1 MRRLMILPL
10 ILILPALCW
19 AQAKPVPVELNNPG
33 FEQELK
39 GWDNADNA
47 ELIGVFTVEH
57 DTQRSGKASLHM
69 QSQEQG
75 QWPWVSLRIDKVDAD
90 ATYLAK
96 VWFRG
101 AEESDSAAVIKLEFL
116 NDKGDVVGSRYTKRP
131 VPNGQWLQMGVQTAA
146 PAEAASAVLY
156 LRLLGDTEVWF
167 DDVEL
172 ARVGDPPALVA
183 KPARLALQPG
193 EAKQV
198 HLEVVSAAEL
208 PDPVEAK
215 LTVTDPLNKEVKDVK
230 GVLLRKDAH
239 TLGGDISLP
248 ALSPGTHVWRV
259 KLPAATM
266 EGRIFVPLSK
276 RQPKYLTDQGF
287 LKIGTQPVF
296 PIGLYHVSVADYAT
310 LAKQGFTAVQGLASQ
325 EPRLLKIA
333 MQEAA
338 KAKLLVD
345 IPLHYAG
352 MVAGNMTASQQ
363 KLGYFAKEQAISGW
377 KLADQPDQHPE
388 IADEVPE
395 AYQRLKQKDEQRP
408 LLLTVERPETY
419 EYWANFCDALQVV
432 CFPVPGQPLTVVS
445 DRISAARK
453 ALLPWQHL
461 SVLLQAGWLPGDANQ
476 PSFDQA
482 RAMVYLAVINGA
494 QGVYWY
500 SFRDPGWQLVESPLW
515 ERFSELN
522 AETATLGAL
531 AVSGTRSP
539 LENDNAKLQT
549 AAFSAGDGIQV
560 MMVNPTAEAQSATL
574 KLAQP
579 AAKTEIT
586 SGKANLEIKE
596 GALAVTLEP
605 LGAAL
610 VAVETAK

>member
-1 MRRLMILPL
+1 MRRLMMVSL

-19 AQAKPVPVELNNPG
+19 AQTKPVPIELANPG
-33 FEQELK
+33 FEQEMK
-39 GWDNADNA
+39 GWDNADNP
-47 ELIGVFTVEH
+47 ELIGVFTVEQ
-57 DTQRSGKASLHM
+57 DTQHSGKFSLHM
-69 QSQEQG
+69 QSQEPG
-75 QWPWVSLRIDKVDAD
+75 QWPWVSTKIDKVDPG

-101 AEESDSAAVIKLEFL
+101 AEPSDSAAVLKLEFL
-116 NDKGDVVGSRYTKRP
+116 NEKGEVVGSRYVKRP
-131 VPNGQWLQMGVQTAA
+131 LPNAQWLQMGVQDAA
-146 PAEAASAVLY
+146 PAEAVSGKLY
-156 LRLLGDTEVWF
+156 LRLVGSTEVWF
-167 DDVEL
+167 DDLEL

-215 LTVTDPLNKEVKDVK
+215 LSVTDPSNNEVKDVK
-230 GVLLRKDAH
+230 GALARKDAH
-239 TLGGDISLP
+239 TLAGDISLP

-259 KLPAATM
+259 KLPAGSV
-266 EGRIFVPLSK
+266 EGRIFVALSK

-287 LKIGTQPVF
+287 LKIGQQPVF

-310 LAKQGFTAVQGLASQ
+310 IAKQGFNAVQGLASQ
-325 EPRLLKIA
+325 EPRLLKTA
-333 MQEAA
+333 LQEAI

-363 KLGYFAKEQAISGW
+363 KLQYFAKEQAISGW
-377 KLADQPDQHPE
+377 KLADEPDQHPE

-408 LLLTVERPETY
+408 LLLTVERPDTY

-432 CFPVPGQPLTVVS
+432 CLPIPGQPLTMVS
-445 DRISAARK
+445 DRVAAARK
-453 ALLPWQHL
+453 VLLPWQHL
-461 SVLLQAGWLPGDANQ
+461 SVLLQAGWLPGAANQ

-494 QGVYWY
+494 QGIYWY
-500 SFRDPGWQLVESPLW
+500 SYRDPGWQLMDSPLW
-515 ERFSELN
+515 EKFADLN
-522 AETATLGAL
+522 AETAKLGGVAISSVRS
-531 AVSGTRSP
+531 AV
-539 LENDNAKLQT
+539 ENDNPKLQAAGFT
-549 AAFSAGDGIQV
+549 AGERLQV
-560 MMVNPTAEAQSATL
+560 MMVNPTAEAQTATL
-574 KLAQP
+574 KLAKP

-586 SGKANLEIKE
+586 SGKATLEIKE